1 MLVDDPKDYEELHEM
16 VLDQELCIH
25 ITEDMLTMS
34 PDQSNGFSGILLLY
48 FTATFCKLTVKCIQN
63 DFSNFCL

>member
-16 VLDQELCIH
+16 ALDQELCIH

-34 PDQSNGFSGILLLY
+34 SDQSNGFSGTSPSAVFCGGLLLPQ
-48 FTATFCKLTVKCIQN
+48 A
-63 DFSNFCL
+63 